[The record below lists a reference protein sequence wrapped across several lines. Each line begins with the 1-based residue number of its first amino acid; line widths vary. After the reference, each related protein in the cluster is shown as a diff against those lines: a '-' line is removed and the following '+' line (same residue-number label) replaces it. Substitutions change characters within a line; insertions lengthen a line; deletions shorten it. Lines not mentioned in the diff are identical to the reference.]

1 MIQPLFEHRLN
12 LAGYE
17 TRVLELEGDG
27 PPIVMFHGYA
37 DSADTWRH
45 ALALLAR
52 RGRRA
57 VAVDLPGFGTADPL
71 LGDPILPQ
79 LDTFAAAAVR
89 YAAGR
94 PATPALVVGNSLGG
108 CVSLRLAE
116 RHGSRLDGV
125 IAVAPAGLEMSRLLH
140 IVQRDPVLKSL
151 LAVPAPVPGLVLR
164 AAVARLYAQL
174 AFATP
179 RRVKPEVVATF
190 TWHHRERAK
199 VASYLDIARRLI
211 PELRSPYE
219 LGRIDTRVL
228 LVWGDKDRLVFHRG
242 AERVLDVVPDSR
254 LELLSGIG
262 HCPQVEAP
270 DRLTELL
277 LEFSSGGG
285 GGGGGGGRRRQQ
297 RRAGARGPPLR
308 PSGGQSPAGCRTT
321 NVLRSGSFAGR
332 FDHRLPV
339 CARATVSKRSP
350 AMYMNVCPL
359 LANTVIHL
367 PGPGLPQLISSPEVI
382 VVLRIPA
389 AANTKLIEPEQS

>member
-1 MIQPLFEHRLN
+1 MIQPLFEHRLK

-52 RGRRA
+52 QGRRA

-79 LDTFAAAAVR
+79 LDSFATATLR

-94 PATPALVVGNSLGG
+94 PATPVLVVGNSLGG

-116 RHGSRLDGV
+116 RQGSRLEGV

-151 LAVPAPVPGLVLR
+151 LAVPAPVPSLVLR
-164 AAVARLYAQL
+164 AAVARLYVQL

-199 VASYLDIARRLI
+199 VASYVDIARRLI
-211 PELRSPYE
+211 SELRSPYAFD
-219 LGRIDTRVL
+219 RIDTRVL

-242 AERVLDVVPDSR
+242 AERVLGAVPDSR
-254 LELLSGIG
+254 LELLAGIG

-277 LEFSSGGG
+277 LGFSAGVAAASGSP
-285 GGGGGGGRRRQQ
+285 RRSET
-297 RRAGARGPPLR
+297 AGVT
-308 PSGGQSPAGCRTT
+308 QSPVGCRTT
-321 NVLRSGSFAGR
+321 NVLRSGSLAGR

-339 CARATVSKRSP
+339 WASATVSKRSP
-350 AMYMNVCPL
+350 AR
-359 LANTVIHL
+359 
-367 PGPGLPQLISSPEVI
+367 SS
-382 VVLRIPA
+382 LC
-389 AANTKLIEPEQS
+389 